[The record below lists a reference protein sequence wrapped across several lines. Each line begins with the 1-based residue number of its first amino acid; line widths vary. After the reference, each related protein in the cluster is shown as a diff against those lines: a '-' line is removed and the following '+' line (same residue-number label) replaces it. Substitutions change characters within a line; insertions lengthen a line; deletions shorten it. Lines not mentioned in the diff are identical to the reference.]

1 MTTPTSPLC
10 TSYQQEGATAHST
23 AAARY
28 TPYQLLPHVSPM
40 AMTDAT
46 HYPCTAPRRG
56 APNLAI
62 VLNPVH
68 DAHNDAHNN
77 INASRQTSEIDEEET
92 DGISEMDGSME
103 LYVPPFPPVVSAP
116 PRSSL
121 LPILDYEFNARELCK
136 QIILLEDHLTHPEK
150 RCADC
155 CVKHFLA
162 LEGLAEEAIT
172 LDNEKRLSSDPHYA
186 ALLSLPQDIRALQ
199 ARYFAR
205 PHDDANCRA
214 IAQSLRQLRKQFQ
227 GACFGFI
234 FQPHAGSY
242 RPVGPSS
249 ASGCANGQCAL

>member
-1 MTTPTSPLC
+1 MMTPTHSWC

-28 TPYQLLPHVSPM
+28 APYQLLPHVSQM

-46 HYPCTAPRRG
+46 HYSCIAPRRG
-56 APNLAI
+56 SPNLAT
-62 VLNPVH
+62 VLNP
-68 DAHNDAHNN
+68 
-77 INASRQTSEIDEEET
+77 
-92 DGISEMDGSME
+92 
-103 LYVPPFPPVVSAP
+103 AP
-116 PRSSL
+116 PRPSHSRNKETERTEMTDTDEIDTANQSIETYTPSATPVSSSL

-136 QIILLEDHLTHPEK
+136 QMILLEDHLTHPEK

-172 LDNEKRLSSDPHYA
+172 LDHDKRLTSDSRYA
-186 ALLSLPQDIRALQ
+186 ALLSLPRDTRALQ

-205 PHDDANCRA
+205 PNDDANCRA
-214 IAQSLRQLRKQFQ
+214 VAQSLRQLRKQFQ

-242 RPVGPSS
+242 RPVAAPP
-249 ASGCANGQCAL
+249 SGCANGQCAL

>member
-1 MTTPTSPLC
+1 
-10 TSYQQEGATAHST
+10 
-23 AAARY
+23 
-28 TPYQLLPHVSPM
+28 M

-62 VLNPVH
+62 VLDPPRH
-68 DAHNDAHNN
+68 AHNDM
-77 INASRQTSEIDEEET
+77 NASTQTSEIDQEET
-92 DGISEMDGSME
+92 DGMSEMDGSME
-103 LYVPPFPPVVSAP
+103 LYVPSFPPVSVAP
-116 PRSSL
+116 KSSL

-136 QIILLEDHLTHPEK
+136 QMILLEDHLTHSQK

-172 LDNEKRLSSDPHYA
+172 LDHDKRLSSDPRYA
-186 ALLSLPQDIRALQ
+186 ALLSLPQEIRTLQ

-242 RPVGPSS
+242 RPVAPSS
-249 ASGCANGQCAL
+249 GSGCANGQCAL